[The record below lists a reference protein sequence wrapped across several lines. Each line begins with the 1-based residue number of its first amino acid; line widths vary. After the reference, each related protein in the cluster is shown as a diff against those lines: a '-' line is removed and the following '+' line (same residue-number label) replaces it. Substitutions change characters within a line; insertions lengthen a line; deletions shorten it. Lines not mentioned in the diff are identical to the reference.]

1 MKMNT
6 YRSGFNRGLLL
17 IILVQLPLQ
26 VVLAQNRADSI
37 FIQKLFSTA
46 LVQKQGYHFLKDLCK
61 NAGPRISGSPEAA
74 KAVDI
79 AYDYLKRFGADTVYK
94 QEVMVPHWVRGKV
107 HEGYYLSGKTKHTI
121 KIEALGGSI
130 ATPVNGITAEVIEV
144 KGLKYLKNFSE
155 KEIKGK
161 MVFFNGPMEEE
172 HIQTFKAYGGC
183 VSQRWAGAMEAA
195 KLGAVAVI
203 IRSVTMAVDYYPHT
217 GSMGYNDTI
226 TKIPAVATSTI
237 DADKLSKELMK
248 NPSLKL
254 FYNIDCQTLPDVLS
268 YNVIGEIKGS
278 LYPNDVILVGGH
290 LDAWDLAEGAHDDGA
305 GIAHSLE
312 VIRLFKEL
320 GYQPKRTIRVVCF
333 MNEENGLRGAIKYG
347 EWAKTNGETHIL
359 ALETDAG
366 GFTPRGFSFDTDDK
380 SFAFINTWQ
389 PLLHQFG
396 IGEITRGGSGA
407 DISRLKGNCTILC
420 GLHPDSQRYFDH
432 HHAANDV
439 FEAVHPRELE
449 LGSAACAAL
458 LYLVDK
464 HW

>member
-1 MKMNT
+1 MK
-6 YRSGFNRGLLL
+6 RVQLIL
-17 IILVQLPLQ
+17 IILLPLAAF
-26 VVLAQNRADSI
+26 AQRQSDSI
-37 FIQKLFSTA
+37 FIQRLFSTA
-46 LVQKQGYHFLKDLCK
+46 LVQKQGYYFLKDLCK
-61 NAGPRISGSPEAA
+61 NAGPRISGSAEAA

-79 AYDYLKRFGADTVYK
+79 AFSYLKKFGADTVYK
-94 QEVMVPHWVRGKV
+94 QEVMVPHWVRGNM
-107 HEGYYLSGKTKHTI
+107 HDAYYISGKQKVKI
-121 KIEALGGSI
+121 SIEALGGSV
-130 ATPVNGITAEVIEV
+130 ATSSNGITAEVIEV
-144 KGLKYLKNFSE
+144 IGMKDLKNFTD
-155 KEIKGK
+155 KDIKGK
-161 MVFFNGPMEEE
+161 IVFFNGPMDEE

-183 VSQRWAGAMEAA
+183 VGQRWAGAMEAA

-203 IRSVTMAVDYYPHT
+203 IRSVTMSVDYYPHT
-217 GSMGYNDTI
+217 GSMGYNDSI
-226 TKIPAVATSTI
+226 AKIPAVATSTI
-237 DADKLSKELMK
+237 DADKLSKELKK

-254 FYNIDCQTLPDVLS
+254 YYNINCLTLPDVLS
-268 YNVIGEIKGS
+268 YNVIGEIRGS
-278 LYPNDVILVGGH
+278 EFPDEVIVVGGH

-320 GYQPKRTIRVVCF
+320 GYKPRRTIRVVCF

-347 EWAKTNGETHIL
+347 EWAKTTGEKHIM

-380 SFAFINTWQ
+380 SYAFINTWQ
-389 PLLHQFG
+389 PLLYQFG
-396 IGEITRGGSGA
+396 IGELSRGGSGA

-449 LGSAACAAL
+449 LGAAACAAI